1 MKILNNACK
10 ILLFSIFMT
19 TLLHAEVKLPG
30 IFSDHMVI
38 QRNQPI
44 KIWGSAAKGE
54 KITISIDGHKANAV
68 AGKTGTWQVTLPPL
82 AQGGP
87 LQLVVKGKNTITLN
101 DILIGDV
108 WVCSGQSNMDF
119 SLSSAK
125 NVANELKDAD
135 IKGIRLFSVPQETSD
150 IPETDMKSVSWKVC
164 SAEVAKNFSAVAYFF
179 GKNLNKELNVPIGLI
194 QTSWGGTGIQ
204 TWMSKD
210 ALSAYPKYQGKIEEL
225 SKIDYQQVNRTKEQR
240 QKEWNDTLSLYEPG
254 VTQKWN
260 MPELS
265 DKDWTSINIP
275 NSWESLG
282 VKGEGV
288 GWFRKEFFLTEE
300 QASGNGI
307 LNLGHVSQT
316 DETFLNGIKVGENRS
331 ENRSSIYPVCQ
342 GMLKSG
348 RNVLAVKVCNLW
360 DTGAFQSPTDQIYL
374 KTNNARI
381 LLSGAWKFKK
391 GYFSPNPAL
400 TYSPNSYPTL
410 LFNAMVSP
418 LINFPVKGVIWYQ
431 GEQNTDNPK
440 EYRELLPAM
449 INDWRQKWN
458 VGDFPFLIVQLPNI
472 MNPDEFPT
480 DHNWGEFREAQ
491 AAAMAIH
498 NTGIAVTI
506 DVGEADD
513 IHPKNKQDVGF
524 RLALAARKIAYGEDV
539 VFSGPTY
546 KSFTVEGNKVAIEFD
561 NLEKGLITSDKY
573 GFVKGFALADT
584 DQQFYWAKAFLEGNK
599 VIVYTE
605 NVVTPVAIRYA
616 WSNNPDATL
625 YNGEKLPAVPFR
637 TDNW

>member
-1 MKILNNACK
+1 MKLKILIKSWLICL
-10 ILLFSIFMT
+10 IVT
-19 TLLHAEVKLPG
+19 TSLHAEVKLPG

-54 KITISIDGHKANAV
+54 KITISIDRYKANAV
-68 AGKTGTWQVTLPPL
+68 AGKTGTWQVTFPPL

-119 SLSSAK
+119 ALSKAK
-125 NVANELKDAD
+125 NVDNELKDAD
-135 IKGIRLFSVPQETSD
+135 ISGIRLFSVPQETSN

-164 SAEVAKNFSAVAYFF
+164 SDEVAKTFSAVAYFF

-225 SKIDYQQVNRTKEQR
+225 GKIDYQQVNRTKEQR
-240 QKEWNDTLSLYEPG
+240 QKEWNDTLSIYEPG

-260 MPELS
+260 MPEYS
-265 DKDWTSINIP
+265 DKDWSSINIP
-275 NSWESLG
+275 NSWETLG

-331 ENRSSIYPVCQ
+331 ENRSSIYPICQ

-360 DTGAFQSPTDQIYL
+360 DTGALQSPADQIYL
-374 KTNNARI
+374 KTNNARL

-391 GYFSPNPAL
+391 GYFSRNPAL

-418 LINFPVKGVIWYQ
+418 LINFPIKGVIWYQ
-431 GEQNTDNPK
+431 GEQNAGNPK
-440 EYRELLPAM
+440 EYSELLPAM
-449 INDWRQKWN
+449 IKDWRQKWQI
-458 VGDFPFLIVQLPNI
+458 GDFPFLIVQLANF
-472 MNPDEFPT
+472 MQPD
-480 DHNWGEFREAQ
+480 DLSSKSNWAELREAQ
-491 AAAMAIH
+491 AMALSLP
-498 NTGIAVTI
+498 NTGLAVAI
-506 DVGEADD
+506 DIGETEDV
-513 IHPKNKQDVGF
+513 HPKNKQDVGS
-524 RLALAARKIAYGEDV
+524 RLASAARKIAYSENV

-546 KSFTVEGNKVAIEFD
+546 KRFTVEGNKVAIDFD
-561 NLEKGLITSDKY
+561 NRGTGLISSDKY
-573 GFVKGFALADT
+573 GFVKGFALAGT
-584 DQQFYWAKAFLEGNK
+584 DQKFYWAKAFLEGNK
-599 VIVYTE
+599 VIVYSE
-605 NVVTPVAIRYA
+605 KVVTPVAIRYA
-616 WSNNPDATL
+616 WGDNPDATL
-625 YNGEKLPAVPFR
+625 YNVEKLPAVPFR